1 MQQQKEKRM
10 KKNGD
15 RLRNL
20 KDTSSRITFTLKES
34 PRRQRKRYN
43 SKMLNAMKQ

>member
-34 PRRQRKRYN
+34 PRRQRKRYEYN
-43 SKMLNAMKQ
+43 ETLKKL